1 MKLKFWEREFWGSTK
16 NKPATLAPSTEPTP
30 QKKDYF
36 KRLVSF
42 FVPVVVRKIKNR
54 QRGLRKGLS
63 RREWEKRNGTKW
75 CLS

>member
-1 MKLKFWEREFWGSTK
+1 MKLKFWEREFWGRPKKKPVQSELSTLPTLPK
-16 NKPATLAPSTEPTP
+16 N
-30 QKKDYF
+30 DFF
-36 KRLVSF
+36 KSLVSF

-63 RREWEKRNGTKW
+63 RREWEKRNGKKW